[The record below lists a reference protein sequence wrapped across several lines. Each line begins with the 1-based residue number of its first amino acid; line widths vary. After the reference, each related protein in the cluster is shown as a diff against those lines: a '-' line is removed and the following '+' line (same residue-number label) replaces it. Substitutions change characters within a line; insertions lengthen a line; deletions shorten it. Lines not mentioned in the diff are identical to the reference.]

1 MATKN
6 TNTLTRTQAK
16 TVMWEYFRD
25 NKSDLPKWIRE
36 CREEILE
43 GLMDGTDVE
52 QVFDSVV
59 ESVGLDTDEE
69 LAA

>member
-6 TNTLTRTQAK
+6 TNTLTRTQVK
-16 TVMWEYFRD
+16 KVMWEYFRD

-43 GLMDGTDVE
+43 GLMNGTDVE

-59 ESVGLDTDEE
+59 ENVELDTDEE